1 MNTKCISFL
10 LLVIATFFWSGNYV
24 VGRIYSHE
32 IPPFSLCFWRWL
44 IAGLILF
51 PFTIKSAITYRH
63 IIYKNLKIIIF
74 LSITGITL
82 YNSLIYFALHY
93 TGVGNTG
100 LIISLLPTSTLI
112 FSFIIDKEK
121 IFKNQIWGLLASFLG
136 VIVLITK
143 GKIQQIFFGNINIG
157 NLFLLLAV
165 IAWSLYT
172 VLLKKI
178 TDKIPKTT
186 LLFVVIICGIFFL
199 FPLYMIELVHFG
211 SFQLTTNTFISLFYI
226 SFFCSIV
233 AFLCWNTGVA
243 KVGAVIAGF
252 FFYLIPFFSIILG
265 KIFFHEKL
273 YISYIFGWA
282 LLFFGFYFG
291 CLKKITKDQYD
302 LPPQVLPLLELD
314 S

>member
-1 MNTKCISFL
+1 MNTKFISFL
-10 LLVIATFFWSGNYV
+10 LLAIATFLWSGNYV

-93 TGVGNTG
+93 TGVSNTG
-100 LIISLLPTSTLI
+100 LIISLLPTATLI
-112 FSFIIDKEK
+112 FSFIINKEK
-121 IFKNQIWGLLASFLG
+121 ISKNQILGLLVSFLG
-136 VIVLITK
+136 VIVIITK

-172 VLLKKI
+172 VLLKKV
-178 TDKIPKTT
+178 TDKIPKIT

-211 SFQLTTNTFISLFYI
+211 SFQLTTNAFISLFYI

-252 FFYLIPFFSIILG
+252 FFYLMPFFSIILG

-273 YISYIFGWA
+273 DISYIFGWA

-291 CLKKITKDQYD
+291 CFKKKITKDQYD
-302 LPPQVLPLLELD
+302 MPHKFCHSL